1 MTPVKC
7 RSSLVR
13 RLSDEACKELR
24 YTRTHAGRRTRRC
37 VRLARIPSCAK
48 SHDKYTHVWRST
60 IITIDSEDEEDEGEV
75 GAKGRRWSG
84 RQSIYTHTQPVYAA
98 GNTHTQDTRTGTAW
112 GYTRAERPAHTVS
125 LVYISE
131 VPWPPPSVTTSYIP
145 LCPPTPPPRPPSPP
159 PLPPSS
165 PAPPPPLAF
174 CPSVSNLHSPPLA
187 LLTPPRPSIRR
198 LLRVLIPQRRHPP
211 NNPRCPSCEVSRTR
225 VSFVRVSRVRRGGS

>member
-1 MTPVKC
+1 M
-7 RSSLVR
+7 
-13 RLSDEACKELR
+13 
-24 YTRTHAGRRTRRC
+24 G
-37 VRLARIPSCAK
+37 
-48 SHDKYTHVWRST
+48 
-60 IITIDSEDEEDEGEV
+60 
-75 GAKGRRWSG
+75 
-84 RQSIYTHTQPVYAA
+84 
-98 GNTHTQDTRTGTAW
+98 

-145 LCPPTPPPRPPSPP
+145 LCPPTPPPGR
-159 PLPPSS
+159 LYLLLLSS
-165 PAPPPPLAF
+165 SSSSAPPPPPPAF

-225 VSFVRVSRVRRGGS
+225 VSLVRVSRVRRGGSWGPGGLRETKRETTLNFGPRSKTATGYEMRVRGRERKRKRRERKRKRRRRRSVQGLLQLG

>member
-1 MTPVKC
+1 MQGGGGGLAGNRYIHTRNRVTLPVTPT
-7 RSSLVR
+7 R
-13 RLSDEACKELR
+13 
-24 YTRTHAGRRTRRC
+24 RTHVQA
-37 VRLARIPSCAK
+37 RL
-48 SHDKYTHVWRST
+48 
-60 IITIDSEDEEDEGEV
+60 G
-75 GAKGRRWSG
+75 
-84 RQSIYTHTQPVYAA
+84 
-98 GNTHTQDTRTGTAW
+98 

-159 PLPPSS
+159 PPLPPPS
-165 PAPPPPLAF
+165 PAPPPPPAF

-225 VSFVRVSRVRRGGS
+225 VSLVRVSRVRRGGSWGPGRLGETKRETTLNFGPRSKTATGYEMRVRGRERKREEEETTRTTIGPGAAAVRLGLPVPS